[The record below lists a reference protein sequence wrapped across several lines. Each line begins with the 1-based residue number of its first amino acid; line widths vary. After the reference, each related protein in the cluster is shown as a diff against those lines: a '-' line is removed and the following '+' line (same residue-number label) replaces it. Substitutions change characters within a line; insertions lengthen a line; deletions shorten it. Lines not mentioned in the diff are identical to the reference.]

1 MPRRLRP
8 PPLLPSFFS
17 FAPSFPPSTV
27 SFHFTIP
34 PFLSTSP
41 PLPSPPRL
49 STLLP
54 TSFPPLLLL
63 LAACVRSHAKRI
75 ATLKLNRGNATWTTA
90 AVSCTR
96 IRSLSFS
103 LSLFLFVSPRGH
115 MPRMCRHFLRIRG
128 VRYFCPRT
136 RRILVAHPWTVRF
149 VDVWGWW
156 SRSCRRVV
164 GNRGELRFFCR
175 RRRLCRL
182 LRRSCLAGKQVVERC
197 LNGGTRVDGCS
208 YAGWGL
214 MERGCFGCCG
224 FFCFFFWM
232 MRRIIYF
239 YYFFL

>member
-1 MPRRLRP
+1 M
-8 PPLLPSFFS
+8 
-17 FAPSFPPSTV
+17 
-27 SFHFTIP
+27 
-34 PFLSTSP
+34 
-41 PLPSPPRL
+41 
-49 STLLP
+49 
-54 TSFPPLLLL
+54 
-63 LAACVRSHAKRI
+63 
-75 ATLKLNRGNATWTTA
+75 
-90 AVSCTR
+90 
-96 IRSLSFS
+96 
-103 LSLFLFVSPRGH
+103 
-115 MPRMCRHFLRIRG
+115 
-128 VRYFCPRT
+128 
-136 RRILVAHPWTVRF
+136 
-149 VDVWGWW
+149 
-156 SRSCRRVV
+156 V